1 MRPIRIH
8 TAGIFITIQN
18 PVSSRSV
25 VYRGWRR
32 SSLGIPPSAVVTSA
46 CHAQAEFRVFRCTLF
61 TKIRASFMTL
71 KFSVSSPFLFI
82 LKLKHLKPM
91 LLKDRTV
98 KHSLPFSPTLSPLAL
113 ATSLL
118 LKHTIYSNQLR
129 KKIGLLGFHV
139 LEALVCGQLALLLL
153 DL

>member
-1 MRPIRIH
+1 M
-8 TAGIFITIQN
+8 
-18 PVSSRSV
+18 
-25 VYRGWRR
+25 
-32 SSLGIPPSAVVTSA
+32 
-46 CHAQAEFRVFRCTLF
+46 F

-82 LKLKHLKPM
+82 LKKPV

-118 LKHTIYSNQLR
+118 LKHNIYSNQLR
-129 KKIGLLGFHV
+129 KKIGLFGFSV
-139 LEALVCGQLALLLL
+139 LEALVRGQLALLLL

>member
-1 MRPIRIH
+1 ML
-8 TAGIFITIQN
+8 
-18 PVSSRSV
+18 SSPLPAML
-25 VYRGWRR
+25 RR
-32 SSLGIPPSAVVTSA
+32 SL
-46 CHAQAEFRVFRCTLF
+46 EFSGVLF

-71 KFSVSSPFLFI
+71 KFSASSPFLFI

-129 KKIGLLGFHV
+129 KKIGLLGFRV
-139 LEALVCGQLALLLL
+139 LEALVHGQWLCCFWTCSRGGWGDVREECKAEHSRSWYGCDSRDPNKKPHDSLRA
-153 DL
+153 